1 MQSLTRI
8 FTLLPLVLITHT
20 YCADS
25 AQTKHTRKKELST
38 NTSKNT
44 QQKITTVIFDLPDV
58 LFQQS
63 KTAFAQKVG
72 LGKLTKYAL
81 FNWSNPETTC
91 LHALHTISSQE
102 SGQPSVP
109 LLLRD
114 KKMPCCIINWQ
125 LGQKSHTQAYHELKQ
140 QVEML
145 AQKNHF
151 KNNQEKELVL
161 RMLDVGIDPQ
171 HLNDIV
177 KPATAMIELV
187 KELKSR
193 NYKVIILSNLA
204 QEQYDLFHKTYP
216 KITQLFDDIV
226 VSSQVKILKPNK
238 EIYQHLLKTHGLT
251 AQECVYIDNQKDNI
265 ESAQQQGMQSI
276 SHKNIR
282 ATRTSLAKLGV

>member
-1 MQSLTRI
+1 MQLILSTFR
-8 FTLLPLVLITHT
+8 LLPLLLISHI
-20 YCADS
+20 YCAGIT
-25 AQTKHTRKKELST
+25 QTTASENEST
-38 NTSKNT
+38 
-44 QQKITTVIFDLPDV
+44 KITTIVFDLGGV

-72 LGKLTKYAL
+72 LGKLTKYTL

-91 LHALHTISSQE
+91 LNALHTISLQE
-102 SGQPSVP
+102 SRQPSVP

-114 KKMPCCIINWQ
+114 KKMPCCIIDWQ
-125 LGQKSHTQAYHELKQ
+125 LGHTSHAHALNELKQ
-140 QVEML
+140 QIEML

-151 KNNQEKELVL
+151 KNSQEKELVL

-193 NYKVIILSNLA
+193 KYKIIILSNLA

-216 KITQLFDDIV
+216 EITQLFDDII
-226 VSSQVKILKPNK
+226 VSSHVNIIKPNQ
-238 EIYQHLLKTHGLT
+238 EIYQHLLDTHKLT
-251 AQECVYIDNQKDNI
+251 AQECVYIDNQDDNI
-265 ESAQQQGMQSI
+265 EAAQQKGMRSI
-276 SHKNIR
+276 SHKNLR
-282 ATRTSLAKLGV
+282 ATRASLEKLGV

>member
-1 MQSLTRI
+1 MKSLTSMP
-8 FTLLPLVLITHT
+8 TLLPLLLISHI
-20 YCADS
+20 YCADN
-25 AQTKHTRKKELST
+25 AQIKHVRKKDIST
-38 NTSKNT
+38 NASDT
-44 QQKITTVIFDLPDV
+44 QQKITTIIFDLPDV
-58 LFQQS
+58 VFQQS

-72 LGKLTKYAL
+72 LGKLTKYTL

-91 LHALHTISSQE
+91 LHALQTISSQE

-114 KKMPCCIINWQ
+114 KRMPCCIIDWQ
-125 LGQKSHTQAYHELKQ
+125 LGQKSHTQTYHELKK

-145 AQKNHF
+145 AQNNHF

-161 RMLDVGIDPQ
+161 RMLDIGIDPQ

-177 KPATAMIELV
+177 KPAPVMIDLV

-193 NYKVIILSNLA
+193 NYKVMILSNLA
-204 QEQYDLFHKTYP
+204 QEQNDIFHKTYP
-216 KITQLFDDIV
+216 QITQLFDDII

-238 EIYQHLLKTHGLT
+238 EIYQHLLNTHGLT

-265 ESAQQQGMQSI
+265 EAAQQQGMQSI
-276 SHKNIR
+276 WHKNMR